1 VGAVEIY
8 RDALFG
14 NPPSSTTEPSREGS
28 LAAFTM
34 LAQSVSGATAGI
46 VYYATGTE
54 RAADTAQ
61 PVGKIAKA
69 ANEDDY
75 YRREGAGWVVDNT
88 VYEGVAQIVQPI
100 IDEGVE
106 AAQAAAATAVMAAQ
120 NAPRS
125 VASALPSDRNLYD
138 PDKIVAEKAINRVTG
153 ALANVPGYFVTGPM
167 AVIAGEVV
175 TASEST
181 VVGDPYGIVFTKV
194 DGAFLSGTNGVAAGT
209 SLAVPTGASFM
220 QVTLPNAAK
229 ARFYVRQGAGLP
241 DQLRGFALVDDW
253 TARSQF
259 TEYLGEVLAGGFNL
273 FDPSK
278 TTDNAALRSAT
289 GAVEPINGYFTSGYI
304 PVTPGGKVVLN
315 LDVNTGNDFGL
326 EWLTVDKVHAGATG
340 GIITGSTA
348 YDVPKYASYMRFSA
362 QGLERKA
369 TFAVYQGATVLPF
382 RAFGTLPSDANR
394 AGRWTGRT
402 IGALGDSQV
411 VQDSFPSWVDPT
423 IAQLGGQKVY
433 QFGKG
438 GRVMREAFQ
447 NGVNVLSGNTTL
459 VANPNPTFVNI
470 ALLWIMLGTNDYG
483 TSTPL
488 GALGDAATSA
498 ATSFHGNIRFVLE
511 TILTAQPTACR
522 IAMMTPPHRR
532 DANTPN
538 AVGARLVDYV
548 DAILRVA
555 ADYGVPVLDLY
566 RTSGANQLNI
576 NGITVNGDG
585 LHLAPAYAPTMI
597 GKPLAAFCEG
607 L

>member
-1 VGAVEIY
+1 MADIASILVDGQ
-8 RDALFG
+8 DPSMPALRAWLQSLQG
-14 NPPSSTTEPSREGS
+14 TVS
-28 LAAFTM
+28 LAAQGIEAVATIADRDTFYATEANRGKLIYVNNNNGSATDPANGVYEYVGGAR
-34 LAQSVSGATAGI
+34 LAQGF
-46 VYYATGTE
+46 
-54 RAADTAQ
+54 
-61 PVGKIAKA
+61 
-69 ANEDDY
+69 
-75 YRREGAGWVVDNT
+75 
-88 VYEGVAQIVQPI
+88 YEGLAATVQPI

-138 PDKIVAEKAINRVTG
+138 PGEIIAEQAINRVTG
-153 ALANVPGYFVTGPM
+153 ALVNVPGYFVTGPM

-194 DGAFLSGTNGVAAGT
+194 DGSFLSGTNGVAAGT
-209 SLAVPTGASFM
+209 SLAVPAGASFM

-273 FDPSK
+273 FDPSR

-326 EWLTVDKVHAGATG
+326 EWLTVDKIHAGATG

-369 TFAVYQGATVLPF
+369 TFAVYQGATP
-382 RAFGTLPSDANR
+382 RCPSSL
-394 AGRWTGRT
+394 TGRT
-402 IGALGDSQV
+402 G
-411 VQDSFPSWVDPT
+411 
-423 IAQLGGQKVY
+423 
-433 QFGKG
+433 
-438 GRVMREAFQ
+438 
-447 NGVNVLSGNTTL
+447 
-459 VANPNPTFVNI
+459 
-470 ALLWIMLGTNDYG
+470 
-483 TSTPL
+483 
-488 GALGDAATSA
+488 
-498 ATSFHGNIRFVLE
+498 
-511 TILTAQPTACR
+511 
-522 IAMMTPPHRR
+522 
-532 DANTPN
+532 
-538 AVGARLVDYV
+538 
-548 DAILRVA
+548 
-555 ADYGVPVLDLY
+555 
-566 RTSGANQLNI
+566 
-576 NGITVNGDG
+576 
-585 LHLAPAYAPTMI
+585 
-597 GKPLAAFCEG
+597 
-607 L
+607 